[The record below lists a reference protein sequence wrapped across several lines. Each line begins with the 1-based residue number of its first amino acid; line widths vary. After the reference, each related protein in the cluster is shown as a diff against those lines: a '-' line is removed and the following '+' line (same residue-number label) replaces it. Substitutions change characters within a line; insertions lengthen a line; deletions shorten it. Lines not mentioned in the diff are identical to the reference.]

1 MIYQMSLRQHVFAV
15 ILALSLLAF
24 IFDLVRRRRLRE
36 EYSWLWVLAGVMILV
51 MAAWQGALEFVTRL
65 TGAVTPLTAVTVL
78 GILFLMAVCIHLC
91 TKLTE
96 VNQQVKRLAQEVA
109 ILRAQEPM
117 AHAPRPEDDRP
128 DSPV

>member
-1 MIYQMSLRQHVFAV
+1 MIYQMSARQHIFAV
-15 ILALSLLAF
+15 LLALSLLAF

-51 MAAWQGALEFVTRL
+51 MAAWGGALEVVTKL
-65 TGAVTPLTAVTVL
+65 TGAVVPLTAVTVL

-109 ILRAQEPM
+109 ILRVQEPT
-117 AHAPRPEDDRP
+117 AVGLLPDDDRADP
-128 DSPV
+128 PA